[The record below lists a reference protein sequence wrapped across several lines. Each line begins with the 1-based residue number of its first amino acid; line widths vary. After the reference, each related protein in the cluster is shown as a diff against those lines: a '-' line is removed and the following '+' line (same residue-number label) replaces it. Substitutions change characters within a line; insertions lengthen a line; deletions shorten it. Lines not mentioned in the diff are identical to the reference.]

1 MIFIS
6 HRGNLEGKNTEL
18 ENSEKYILNAI
29 SHGFDVEV
37 DVWLIGD
44 ELYLGHDKPQYPT
57 SLKFILNDR
66 IWVHCKNVEALGFL
80 KQEKFKCFW
89 HQEDDYAL
97 VSNRMIWVYPGK
109 KLIEKSICVMPET
122 VNYEI
127 SELRKCTGI
136 CTDYPLRYTK
146 LLSEVQLS

>member
-66 IWVHCKNVEALGFL
+66 IWAHCKNVEA
-80 KQEKFKCFW
+80 
-89 HQEDDYAL
+89 
-97 VSNRMIWVYPGK
+97 
-109 KLIEKSICVMPET
+109 
-122 VNYEI
+122 
-127 SELRKCTGI
+127 
-136 CTDYPLRYTK
+136 
-146 LLSEVQLS
+146 